1 MYQLDNNTIMKK
13 IFIFLGL
20 AVAFASCEDEVAF
33 NETTFQAKVDVYG
46 MDKTYT
52 HQFRFDPHMAYI
64 ENGNLLI
71 KGYSEKDTLEISIP
85 NYTFGTRYELSN
97 DNFSAKFTTI
107 SEDSVSF
114 VYNTNTDLTG
124 YVFLNAVEEQT
135 PGSISGNFVFDIA
148 LDGSGSDDELLFDAK
163 LRFHEGVMLNIPIHN
178 TPPEVI
184 EEEEEVIVEE

>member
-1 MYQLDNNTIMKK
+1 MKK

-97 DNFSAKFTTI
+97 DNFSAKYTTVNV
-107 SEDSVSF
+107 DSVRL
-114 VYNTNTDLTG
+114 VYHTNIDLEG
-124 YVFLNAVEEQT
+124 YVFLNPVEEQT

-148 LDGSGSDDELLFDAK
+148 LDDFENEFFDLNTN
-163 LRFHEGVMLNIPIHN
+163 LRFHDGVMLNIPIHN